1 MVNVNVIG
9 RLGNDSEVINGKN
22 GQFLSFRL
30 ATDDFKNG
38 EKTTSWMRVTFNG
51 EKGVKMAEWLKKGR
65 MVNVMG
71 TEFVSIYTDK
81 SGQPQISRDI
91 SANNVEF
98 VNIGSGQTQSD
109 TSSEVM
115 PTTGKLEKP
124 VEQAKPKKVE
134 TVAAATTSEPEDDL
148 PF

>member
-109 TSSEVM
+109 TSSEVT

-124 VEQAKPKKVE
+124 VEQAKTKKVE
-134 TVAAATTSEPEDDL
+134 AVAAAATSEPEDDL